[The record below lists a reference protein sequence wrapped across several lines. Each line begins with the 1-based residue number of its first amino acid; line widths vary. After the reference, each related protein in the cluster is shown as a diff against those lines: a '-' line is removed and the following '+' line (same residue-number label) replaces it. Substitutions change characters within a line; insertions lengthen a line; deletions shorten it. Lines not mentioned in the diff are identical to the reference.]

1 MKSVMPSPIRT
12 HKNDSRIGKSPN
24 ESILYHT
31 NTALLVL
38 VNCKKELKKLG
49 YYHGYKGY
57 RFAGIAKN
65 RLHLQSFEQISS
77 LISFDRALKSSIYP
91 RIIAVETALKN
102 YTLEEILQDAES
114 PFLDQIFAQSL
125 NAYKEC
131 RGAKKQYKIE
141 LLRRLRL
148 RNEMDSLLSQ
158 RYKSSVPV
166 IQPFFDADKQ
176 VPSIFEVI
184 TLGTFGAFYKC
195 LDSRVKQAIV
205 QELNMPSNFNSASLL
220 GDIIFT
226 LKDLRNA
233 VAHNGIVV
241 DVRFKSNSVNQ
252 GIGKLLNGDSNI
264 TGINFNEITD
274 YIVLLAYLLTKL
286 QFARADRT
294 KFLDDFLAIL
304 KEYRASLPQ
313 PIFSK
318 LVSSQ
323 AVRKIQEARKFS
335 DGND

>member
-1 MKSVMPSPIRT
+1 M
-12 HKNDSRIGKSPN
+12 
-24 ESILYHT
+24 
-31 NTALLVL
+31 
-38 VNCKKELKKLG
+38 
-49 YYHGYKGY
+49 
-57 RFAGIAKN
+57 
-65 RLHLQSFEQISS
+65 
-77 LISFDRALKSSIYP
+77 
-91 RIIAVETALKN
+91 
-102 YTLEEILQDAES
+102 
-114 PFLDQIFAQSL
+114 
-125 NAYKEC
+125 
-131 RGAKKQYKIE
+131 
-141 LLRRLRL
+141 
-148 RNEMDSLLSQ
+148 
-158 RYKSSVPV
+158 
-166 IQPFFDADKQ
+166 
-176 VPSIFEVI
+176 I

-220 GDIIFT
+220 SDIIFT
-226 LKDLRNA
+226 LKNLRNA

-252 GIGKLLNGDSNI
+252 GIGKLLNGDSSI

-274 YIVLLAYLLTKL
+274 YIVLLTYLLTKL

>member
-1 MKSVMPSPIRT
+1 MKTLDELMQHLCDNGIACSGELQKR
-12 HKNDSRIGKSPN
+12 
-24 ESILYHT
+24 
-31 NTALLVL
+31 
-38 VNCKKELKKLG
+38 ELKNLG

-77 LISFDRALKSSIYP
+77 LNSFDMALKSSIYP

-102 YTLEEILQDAES
+102 YTLEEVLQDAES

-166 IQPFFDADKQ
+166 IQHFFDADKQ
-176 VPSIFEVI
+176 VPIWSIFEVI

-264 TGINFNEITD
+264 TGIN
-274 YIVLLAYLLTKL
+274 LT
-286 QFARADRT
+286 
-294 KFLDDFLAIL
+294 
-304 KEYRASLPQ
+304 
-313 PIFSK
+313 
-318 LVSSQ
+318 
-323 AVRKIQEARKFS
+323 
-335 DGND
+335 

>member
-1 MKSVMPSPIRT
+1 M
-12 HKNDSRIGKSPN
+12 
-24 ESILYHT
+24 
-31 NTALLVL
+31 
-38 VNCKKELKKLG
+38 
-49 YYHGYKGY
+49 
-57 RFAGIAKN
+57 
-65 RLHLQSFEQISS
+65 
-77 LISFDRALKSSIYP
+77 
-91 RIIAVETALKN
+91 ETALKN
-102 YTLEEILQDAES
+102 YTLEEVLQDAES

-131 RGAKKQYKIE
+131 RDAKKQYKIE

-166 IQPFFDADKQ
+166 IQHFFGADKQ
-176 VPSIFEVI
+176 VPIWSIFEVI
-184 TLGTFGAFYKC
+184 TLGTFRAFYKC

-274 YIVLLAYLLTKL
+274 CIVLLAYLLTKL

-323 AVRKIQEARKFS
+323 AVRQIQEARKFS

>member
-1 MKSVMPSPIRT
+1 M
-12 HKNDSRIGKSPN
+12 
-24 ESILYHT
+24 
-31 NTALLVL
+31 
-38 VNCKKELKKLG
+38 
-49 YYHGYKGY
+49 
-57 RFAGIAKN
+57 
-65 RLHLQSFEQISS
+65 
-77 LISFDRALKSSIYP
+77 
-91 RIIAVETALKN
+91 ETALKN
-102 YTLEEILQDAES
+102 YTLEEVLQDAES

-166 IQPFFDADKQ
+166 IQHFFDADKQ
-176 VPSIFEVI
+176 VPIWSIFR
-184 TLGTFGAFYKC
+184 GDY
-195 LDSRVKQAIV
+195 SRVKQAIV

>member
-1 MKSVMPSPIRT
+1 MTLANRGAMKTLDELMQHLCDNGIACSGELQKR
-12 HKNDSRIGKSPN
+12 
-24 ESILYHT
+24 
-31 NTALLVL
+31 
-38 VNCKKELKKLG
+38 ELKNLG

-77 LISFDRALKSSIYP
+77 LNSFDMALKSSIYP

-102 YTLEEILQDAES
+102 YTLEEVLQDAES

-166 IQPFFDADKQ
+166 IQHFFDADKQ
-176 VPSIFEVI
+176 VPIWSIFEVI

>member
-1 MKSVMPSPIRT
+1 MTSANRGAMKTLDELMQHLCDNGIACSGELQKR
-12 HKNDSRIGKSPN
+12 
-24 ESILYHT
+24 
-31 NTALLVL
+31 
-38 VNCKKELKKLG
+38 ELKNLG

-77 LISFDRALKSSIYP
+77 LNSFDMALKSLIYP

-102 YTLEEILQDAES
+102 YTLEEVLQDAES

-125 NAYKEC
+125 NAYKEY
-131 RGAKKQYKIE
+131 RGAKKQYKIK

-166 IQPFFDADKQ
+166 IQHFFDADKQ
-176 VPSIFEVI
+176 VPIWSIFEVI

-195 LDSRVKQAIV
+195 LDARVKQAIV
-205 QELNMPSNFNSASLL
+205 QELNRPSNFNSASLL

-241 DVRFKSNSVNQ
+241 GVRFKSNSVNQ
-252 GIGKLLNGDSNI
+252 GIGRLINGDSN
-264 TGINFNEITD
+264 NRH
-274 YIVLLAYLLTKL
+274 
-286 QFARADRT
+286 QFQRNNR
-294 KFLDDFLAIL
+294 LHCI
-304 KEYRASLPQ
+304 
-313 PIFSK
+313 
-318 LVSSQ
+318 
-323 AVRKIQEARKFS
+323 
-335 DGND
+335 DGLFVDETSICKGRQNQISR